1 MTELSLALLG
11 PPVVMRDGAP
21 VSFDTRKAIALLA
34 LLAVTGREHS
44 REQLADLLWPDAD
57 SAKGRASLRRTLSV
71 TAAAM
76 GAGLTISRAAVAL
89 EPAAVRVD
97 VGEFEALI
105 TRPDAASLERAVRL
119 YRDDFLAGFVLRGC
133 PEFEEWQASVAEGLR
148 QSLAR
153 GLQRL
158 VAACIADGD
167 LERAAGHARR
177 WLQLDPLHEPA
188 HQAIIR
194 LHGWSGQRSAAM
206 RQYRS
211 LVRVLDRDLAV
222 RPLPETTRLYE
233 DVRAGRLGPPPVRL
247 GAPGPA
253 GADGAAGARSSS
265 SSEARPSSSL
275 EARSSSEDGSSE
287 VGSSGARSPGAG
299 ALEARPLEA
308 GPDEGRPG
316 EGRPG
321 EGRADEAAGVWPL
334 VGREAELAALRAAWQ
349 ATGPR
354 GRVVAIAGPVGI
366 GKTRLVTEFQAE
378 AAKGRPGAVVL
389 SVRCHDGETALPF
402 VLAADLLRLAL
413 AVRPEL
419 PAMLPAQTA
428 AMAGRLVPALAAAH
442 PDAAAPALDSPVAV
456 TRLYAAIADTLLA
469 ATRVPAGASGARAS
483 AGVIVVE
490 DVQWADSSSLGLLA
504 YLVRRLADWPL
515 LLVLSWEE
523 EQAGRLRTLRT
534 ALAEAD
540 EQSLGVMIEPGPLGP
555 DAIGELLG
563 LEGMP
568 PVKVDQLMAETRGL
582 PMLVREYIEALR
594 SGVADQEQADWWP
607 PASVRDLLRAR
618 LQAVSEPTR
627 QMLTA
632 AAVLGSD
639 NDADLLRA
647 VSGRGEDEIVEAI
660 DEALARS
667 LLTEI
672 PPPGAHQAP
681 MYGFPYEA
689 LRRTAYESATL
700 ARRRLLHGRAADNLT
715 RRHERDPASTRAA
728 TVAGHLQL
736 AGRDSEAA
744 QWWWRAA
751 EVARELYAHAEA
763 HAHLVRALALGYPQL
778 PGRIALGE
786 QLVVLGR
793 YREALAEFETAA
805 AIAGGEGAS
814 DRATQASIE
823 HQLADV
829 HHRLGDWDLA
839 EAHLAV
845 VTELV
850 VGAEP
855 ARLAQVEA
863 DRAVVAYRRGDAEQ
877 AAAFG
882 RSALASARAAADP
895 GATAQALN
903 VLGMLAARAGDTAAA
918 EGYLRDSL
926 AEARRQPGAPGT
938 SGARPEGASER
949 SDEAG
954 RRPEGAGQRPEEAGR
969 RPEVADRA
977 AAPPLGAAV
986 AALNNLARLLADTG
1000 RGEEALA
1007 VAAEALELGSELG
1020 DQHRVAALHTNMAD
1034 LLHASGEG
1042 EAAMTHLKEAARRFA
1057 SVDVG
1062 DAPRPEIWTLVEW

>member
-11 PPVVMRDGAP
+11 PPVVMRDGAA
-21 VSFDTRKAIALLA
+21 VRFDTRKAIALLA

-233 DVRAGRLGPPPVRL
+233 DVRAGRLGPPPVRP

-253 GADGAAGARSSS
+253 DADGAAGARSSS
-265 SSEARPSSSL
+265 SSEARASS
-275 EARSSSEDGSSE
+275 EARSSSEAGPSD
-287 VGSSGARSPGAG
+287 ARPPGAG
-299 ALEARPLEA
+299 PLEARPLEA

-316 EGRPG
+316 EGRP
-321 EGRADEAAGVWPL
+321 DEAAGVWPL

-469 ATRVPAGASGARAS
+469 ATRAPAGASGARAS

-504 YLVRRLADWPL
+504 YLVRRLADWPR

-555 DAIGELLG
+555 DAIGALLG

-647 VSGRGEDEIVEAI
+647 VSGRGEDEIVEAL

-805 AIAGGEGAS
+805 AVAGGEGAS

-850 VGAEP
+850 TGAEP

-863 DRAVVAYRRGDAEQ
+863 DRALVAYRRGDAEQ

-926 AEARRQPGAPGT
+926 AEARRQPGAPG
-938 SGARPEGASER
+938 SRRSEV
-949 SDEAG
+949 
-954 RRPEGAGQRPEEAGR
+954 AGQ
-969 RPEVADRA
+969 A

-1034 LLHASGEG
+1034 LLHASGQG